1 MGALNGFPQVAPFQT
16 SEFKTTSEYGGANL
30 GSLFTDGNGNIFQLV
45 DCQEAFVAGE
55 VVVINQA
62 FQASQ
67 ATSTSRGAIGVLMS
81 TPTTSDTYA
90 WAQVYG
96 SCAIAICASGVT
108 STGVLVIPATS
119 DVGYFGEGTSSAANR
134 VFGALSRAAC
144 STATTPGGWGSA
156 PVGLATVQLLYP
168 YVNGVA
174 TDDGQTT

>member
-1 MGALNGFPQVAPFQT
+1 MAALGGPPQAAPFPT

-30 GSLFTDGNGNIFQLV
+30 GQPHYDNAGGVYILV

-55 VVVINQA
+55 VVVINA
-62 FQASQ
+62 DFQASP

-108 STGVLVIPATS
+108 SAGTLIVPATS
-119 DVGYFGEGTSSAANR
+119 DVGYFGEGTSTAANR
-134 VFGALSRAAC
+134 VFGALSRSA
-144 STATTPGGWGSA
+144 SNTATTPGGWGSA
-156 PVGLATVQLLYP
+156 PVGLATVQLMTP
-168 YVNGVA
+168 YVNGLA